1 MKKKINWNKFLEKN
15 QIDIELSYQYD
26 WRQSGK
32 SSISKIL
39 SVEFEP
45 KIPVKAVIKHL
56 SKKQNRNNFLVTKD
70 SECSLNLEKSLW
82 ETPCRIG
89 HEADRGESHGRSTHP
104 FPHLHHREEPAKTHK
119 LALSILLNY
128 FVLQSCLHITY
139 IIIFN

>member
-1 MKKKINWNKFLEKN
+1 MKKKINWNKFLEEN

-45 KIPVKAVIKHL
+45 KIPVKAEIKHL

-82 ETPCRIG
+82 EN
-89 HEADRGESHGRSTHP
+89 S
-104 FPHLHHREEPAKTHK
+104 
-119 LALSILLNY
+119 
-128 FVLQSCLHITY
+128 LQ
-139 IIIFN
+139 N